1 MRHANWMEEDERKEA
16 GPETIDRVAIRFLGE
31 VFSLPRPKRH
41 HDVIRHIVTTKPH
54 IQTVAGGA
62 QGFITS
68 NGRFVDREEALVIA
82 IRQDQIKVKTGSPQR
97 LYSEDLW

>member
-1 MRHANWMEEDERKEA
+1 MRHANWMEVDERKDVA
-16 GPETIDRVAIRFLGE
+16 PETVDRAAIRFLGE

-41 HDVIRHIVTTKPH
+41 HDVIRHIISRRPDMT
-54 IQTVAGGA
+54 TVAGGT

-68 NGRFVDREEALVIA
+68 NGRFVDRGEALVIA
-82 IRQDQIKVKTGSPQR
+82 VRQNQIKVKTGNPAQ